1 MGAKKLLDALLIGF
15 DLRVQGQKQPGQ
27 RLHFSAVDRQG
38 GFILGQGPFFADQFQ
53 ALLDFL
59 GAATVMLI
67 EELSQHTLR
76 SSLHLPKRRPAQDEV
91 QADGTAKIIE

>member
-38 GFILGQGPFFADQFQ
+38 VHFILGQGPFFADQFQ

-76 SSLHLPKRRPAQDEV
+76 SSLRPDQGSAS
-91 QADGTAKIIE
+91 AR